1 MLSFRPFTGTSMH
14 IITPVF
20 PRTPRL
26 NSSLSFVNDPIPRQQ
41 TPASPERRCR
51 LRSQSDRALR
61 ALRSG
66 FLRSPSLPPARF
78 EASTSRPSRP
88 PTSSPPASHQR
99 PRAVPFSA
107 AVAPEVDHT
116 TRSLRELPLL
126 PRQRPEGFSSAVPSF
141 GGTLVAVNA
150 VFNRETREDGGMP
163 VYEREY
169 LNNTFLHTGLG
180 IGIIGLTARQ
190 MVQTGFVYRIM
201 VTNPWVVGLGGLA
214 LSFATMI
221 GTRSISPDNYIP
233 KYALWTA
240 FNATQA
246 AFVAPLLAF
255 VPGALIARAGLYTV
269 AMMGGISIVGATAK
283 QEKYLYIG
291 GPLLAGAAI
300 VAASGLAPLIIPATA
315 IRTLAFT
322 ESLWLYGGLAVF
334 GGFTLYDVQKVLY
347 HARLAQAGVMRRDPV
362 NESISLELDFLNI
375 FIRMVQILMMQQNRR
390 K

>member
-1 MLSFRPFTGTSMH
+1 MSFTLTVRQGPARLAQRLPELSKTAFRNAASARSFHVQAKPSANFFSSR
-14 IITPVF
+14 ITPATRNAF
-20 PRTPRL
+20 
-26 NSSLSFVNDPIPRQQ
+26 Q
-41 TPASPERRCR
+41 
-51 LRSQSDRALR
+51 
-61 ALRSG
+61 RSG
-66 FLRSPSLPPARF
+66 RRSYNQQAPAVTTPQS
-78 EASTSRPSRP
+78 ASRR
-88 PTSSPPASHQR
+88 
-99 PRAVPFSA
+99 
-107 AVAPEVDHT
+107 
-116 TRSLRELPLL
+116 LL
-126 PRQRPEGFSSAVPSF
+126 VGGAIF
-141 GGTLVAVNA
+141 GGTLVAINA

-201 VTNPWVVGLGGLA
+201 VTNPWVVGIGGLA

-221 GTRSISPDNYIP
+221 GTRSISPDNYLP

-255 VPGALIARAGLYTV
+255 CPPALLGRAGLYTI
-269 AMMGGISIVGATAK
+269 AMMGGLAVVGATAK

-300 VAASGLAPLIIPATA
+300 VAASGLAPLVIPATA
-315 IRTLAFT
+315 VRTLAFT

-334 GGFTLYDVQKVLY
+334 GGFTLYDVQKVLH
-347 HARLAQAGVMRRDPV
+347 HARLAQAGVIRRDPV

>member
-1 MLSFRPFTGTSMH
+1 MT
-14 IITPVF
+14 V
-20 PRTPRL
+20 
-26 NSSLSFVNDPIPRQQ
+26 RQ
-41 TPASPERRCR
+41 
-51 LRSQSDRALR
+51 
-61 ALRSG
+61 G
-66 FLRSPSLPPARF
+66 PARLAHSKTAF
-78 EASTSRPSRP
+78 RNTASVRSFHVQSKPTANFFTSRVTSAATRNAFQRTSRAGSRSYNQQAAGAATAPQSTSRR
-88 PTSSPPASHQR
+88 
-99 PRAVPFSA
+99 
-107 AVAPEVDHT
+107 
-116 TRSLRELPLL
+116 LL
-126 PRQRPEGFSSAVPSF
+126 VGGAIF
-141 GGTLVAVNA
+141 GGTLVAINA

-201 VTNPWVVGLGGLA
+201 VTNPWVVGIGGLA

-255 VPGALIARAGLYTV
+255 VPPALLGRAGLYTI
-269 AMMGGISIVGATAK
+269 AMMGGLAVVGATAK

-300 VAASGLAPLIIPATA
+300 VAASGLAPLVIPATA

-322 ESLWLYGGLAVF
+322 ESIWLYGGLAVF
-334 GGFTLYDVQKVLY
+334 GGFTLYDVQKVLH
-347 HARLAQAGVMRRDPV
+347 HARLAQAGVIRRDPV